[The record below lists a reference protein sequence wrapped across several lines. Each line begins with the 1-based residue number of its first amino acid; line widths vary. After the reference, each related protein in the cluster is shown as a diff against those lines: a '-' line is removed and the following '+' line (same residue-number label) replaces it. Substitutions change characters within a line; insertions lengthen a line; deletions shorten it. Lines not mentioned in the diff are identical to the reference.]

1 MQYWWC
7 GHECAPSSHR
17 LINVTAS
24 CIDSDLCLSVAAG
37 VACRDQREK
46 VSASCYRDF
55 QCSGMRSSV
64 RLTARVHTSQVIER
78 LDLCAYG
85 LQVLLY
91 AQKEE
96 VEPDAIKQLVHLAE
110 SALPVKMSPSLF
122 LACCQ
127 LPTRR
132 VLRLLRCCSLGM

>member
-1 MQYWWC
+1 MV
-7 GHECAPSSHR
+7 
-17 LINVTAS
+17 LIHIS
-24 CIDSDLCLSVAAG
+24 EVA
-37 VACRDQREK
+37 
-46 VSASCYRDF
+46 
-55 QCSGMRSSV
+55 
-64 RLTARVHTSQVIER
+64 ER
-78 LDLCAYG
+78 LDLYACG

-110 SALPVKMSPSLF
+110 SALPVKTSPSPL

-132 VLRLLRCCSLGM
+132 VLRLLRCCSLGI